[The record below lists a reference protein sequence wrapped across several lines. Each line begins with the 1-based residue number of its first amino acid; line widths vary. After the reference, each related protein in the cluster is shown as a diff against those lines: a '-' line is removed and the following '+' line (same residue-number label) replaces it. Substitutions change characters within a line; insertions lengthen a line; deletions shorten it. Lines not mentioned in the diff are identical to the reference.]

1 MYRKTLIA
9 FLIALV
15 CFAAVHAPGNVEYHV
30 TVDSEFPEY
39 IEGMTGKF
47 TINVT
52 CTQNGQC
59 IARRN

>member
-1 MYRKTLIA
+1 MYRKILITTV
-9 FLIALV
+9 IALV
-15 CFAAVHAPGNVEYHV
+15 CTAAVHAPGNAEYNI